1 MPKAVIFGGI
11 AGARLSDAE
20 RRFYRAVDP
29 VGFILFARN
38 VETPGQVQA
47 LTASLTD
54 LMGRELPILLD
65 QEGGRVQRLRPPHWR
80 AAPPARVFGRLAERD
95 LAGARRAVYLNHR
108 LLAAEQAALGIT
120 VDCAPVLDLGHA
132 GAHAVIGDR
141 AFGSDAILV
150 ADLGRAAM
158 EGLHDGGVQAVVKHA
173 PGHGRALVDSHHALP
188 VCDTDFDTL
197 AATDFLPF
205 RLLRDAPWMMTAH
218 VVYSALDR
226 ENAATTSRRVLQE
239 VIRGHMGFDGLI
251 VSDDLSMK
259 ALSGT
264 LAARAERSL
273 RAGCDL
279 LLHCNAGVDE
289 MAEVAHATAEL
300 TPDAARRLA
309 AAARRPNRRPEP
321 PEQLLAAL
329 DGLLA
334 TA

>member
-38 VETPGQVQA
+38 VETPDQVQA